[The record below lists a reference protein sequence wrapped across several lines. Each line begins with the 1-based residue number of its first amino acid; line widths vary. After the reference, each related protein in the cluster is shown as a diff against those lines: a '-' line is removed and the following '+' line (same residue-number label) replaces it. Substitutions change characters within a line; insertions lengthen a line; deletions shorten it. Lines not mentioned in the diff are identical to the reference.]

1 MRKKTAL
8 RTPQQRETSVRE
20 PGGLID
26 RGENAQDSA
35 TAKSALTNRSHR
47 TRIRLHRPAH
57 PRNHSWTSRTA
68 NDPVHTRDWGRP
80 ESGTGITSQNFFSE
94 PEPPCVGGTP
104 GGGLGGYPPGPFQG
118 ARSFREPGGI
128 AKVTLLA
135 SWALRGAAGSAAH
148 LRHTGRR

>member
-47 TRIRLHRPAH
+47 THSIRSHRMRETDLPCKII
-57 PRNHSWTSRTA
+57 PRGGPGRGIILRSEEHTSELQSLAYLVCR
-68 NDPVHTRDWGRP
+68 
-80 ESGTGITSQNFFSE
+80 
-94 PEPPCVGGTP
+94 
-104 GGGLGGYPPGPFQG
+104 
-118 ARSFREPGGI
+118 
-128 AKVTLLA
+128 LLLEKKKKTETTVII
-135 SWALRGAAGSAAH
+135 SR
-148 LRHTGRR
+148 

>member
-47 TRIRLHRPAH
+47 THSMRSHRIL
-57 PRNHSWTSRTA
+57 
-68 NDPVHTRDWGRP
+68 
-80 ESGTGITSQNFFSE
+80 QN
-94 PEPPCVGGTP
+94 
-104 GGGLGGYPPGPFQG
+104 
-118 ARSFREPGGI
+118 
-128 AKVTLLA
+128 
-135 SWALRGAAGSAAH
+135 
-148 LRHTGRR
+148 

>member
-47 TRIRLHRPAH
+47 TWNLTDPSSLRTEVHPRYLARRPALVATWFW
-57 PRNHSWTSRTA
+57 RCA
-68 NDPVHTRDWGRP
+68 NQDAPL
-80 ESGTGITSQNFFSE
+80 SFFSKFACCE
-94 PEPPCVGGTP
+94 FAVSVSATRFPC
-104 GGGLGGYPPGPFQG
+104 
-118 ARSFREPGGI
+118 SF
-128 AKVTLLA
+128 
-135 SWALRGAAGSAAH
+135 AL
-148 LRHTGRR
+148 

>member
-47 TRIRLHRPAH
+47 TRIRQLSLLPRETQLGKYTSADRCLSLPYCDRAGGIGSGRSRLSRP
-57 PRNHSWTSRTA
+57 PR
-68 NDPVHTRDWGRP
+68 
-80 ESGTGITSQNFFSE
+80 
-94 PEPPCVGGTP
+94 CGTP
-104 GGGLGGYPPGPFQG
+104 AMTPGSTNRSAGLRTPRPP
-118 ARSFREPGGI
+118 RFRTW
-128 AKVTLLA
+128 V
-135 SWALRGAAGSAAH
+135 
-148 LRHTGRR
+148 